1 VECALP
7 LDELHALGRLPRAEG
22 LRACGRLVRVPVVHE
37 EVALS
42 LWEFLVA
49 RGGEG
54 EEEKEKEGEKE
65 KEKGGEEEEEK
76 EEEKG
81 GQVRVVVGEVE
92 GGGGVKRGV
101 VGVVREVLQRGCRL
115 WGRGEKP
122 GKAVKAKVVGC
133 PFCSG
138 NCQAYHPPA
147 DTTRPPEKRRQQE
160 GDDFWQREDLRKG
173 QELPGA
179 RSKGRKW
186 SLSASFRELFN
197 E

>member
-1 VECALP
+1 
-7 LDELHALGRLPRAEG
+7 
-22 LRACGRLVRVPVVHE
+22 LVRVPVVHE

-54 EEEKEKEGEKE
+54 EEEVEGGEEKEGEKE
-65 KEKGGEEEEEK
+65 GGK

-81 GQVRVVVGEVE
+81 GQVSVAVGEVE

-115 WGRGEKP
+115 WGRGEKS

-133 PFCSG
+133 PFCPG
-138 NCQAYHPPA
+138 NCQAYHQPA
-147 DTTRPPEKRRQQE
+147 DTSRPPEKGRQQE